1 MPRIDRERVRE
12 RLVPPMPADG
22 IWGWV
27 APLVVAAVAG
37 VLRFWK
43 LGTPHAFIFDETYYA
58 KDGWSLFHFG
68 AEQSYIKAAKDGD
81 PDPANVKIL
90 AGHLKGIWTGDPSYV
105 VHPPGG
111 KWLIGLGEQLFGM
124 TPFGWRFMVA
134 VMGTLAVLMTARIGR
149 RLFRSTLLGCVA
161 GLLLT
166 VDGMAYVH
174 SRTAL
179 LDPILMFWALAAFGA
194 LVIDRNKVRE
204 RLAARID
211 ETVVSRFGPGLGV
224 RPWRL
229 IGGFCLGAACA
240 TKWSGLYFVAV
251 FGLMALLWDMGARR
265 TAGARRPWLG
275 ALVRDAAPAFAS
287 LVLVALAVYLA
298 SWTGWFLAGDHAYLR
313 YWAQDNPG
321 GPGWMPDAMRSL
333 LHYHHEAYDFHTGL
347 RTPHDYQSNP
357 WGWLVLARPVSYY
370 YQGPTLG
377 QQGCTVDQ
385 CSSAVTGLGTPA
397 IWWAACLALPV
408 LLYLWA
414 GRRDWRAGAI
424 LAGVVAGYL
433 PWFFFQ
439 ERTIYSF
446 YAVAFVPYLV
456 LAVTQCLGLVVGGP
470 GASPQ
475 RRQWGAAAAG
485 AYLLLAVAN
494 FLWLLPVLSAEVIPY
509 TDWARRMWWRSW
521 I

>member
-1 MPRIDRERVRE
+1 MVSDGGCVRWPGAAADHAADRPRARPGAAGAADAGGRHLGLAGAAAWWRRS
-12 RLVPPMPADG
+12 PACCG
-22 IWGWV
+22 SGSS
-27 APLVVAAVAG
+27 AP
-37 VLRFWK
+37 R
-43 LGTPHAFIFDETYYA
+43 TAFIFDETYYA
-58 KDGWSLFHFG
+58 KDGWSLLHFG
-68 AEQSYIKAAKDGD
+68 AEQNYIKAAKDGD

-111 KWLIGLGEQLFGM
+111 KWMIGLGEQMFGM

-179 LDPILMFWALAAFGA
+179 LDPLLMFWALAAFGA
-194 LVIDRNKVRE
+194 LVVDRDRSRE
-204 RLAARID
+204 QLAARID
-211 ETVVSRFGPGLGV
+211 ETVVSRFGPALGL

-229 IGGFCLGAACA
+229 LAGFCLGAACA

-251 FGLMALLWDMGARR
+251 FGVMALLWDMGARR

-275 ALVRDAAPAFAS
+275 AVVRDAAPAFAS
-287 LVLVALAVYLA
+287 LVLVAVAVYLA

-321 GPGWMPDAMRSL
+321 GPGWMPDALRSL
-333 LHYHHEAYDFHTGL
+333 CTTTTRRTSSTPTCAPRTTTS
-347 RTPHDYQSNP
+347 RTPGA
-357 WGWLVLARPVSYY
+357 GWSSPGRSRTTTRARPWASRAAPSTSAPARSAGWGHRRSG
-370 YQGPTLG
+370 GPPAWR
-377 QQGCTVDQ
+377 CR
-385 CSSAVTGLGTPA
+385 CWSSCGPGGATGGPA
-397 IWWAACLALPV
+397 RSWPASSP
-408 LLYLWA
+408 
-414 GRRDWRAGAI
+414 
-424 LAGVVAGYL
+424 GYV

-439 ERTIYSF
+439 ERTVYSF
-446 YAVAFVPYLV
+446 YAVAFVPFLV
-456 LAVTQCLGLVVGGP
+456 LAVAQCLGLVIGGP
-470 GASPQ
+470 RASPQ

-494 FLWLLPVLSAEVIPY
+494 FRGCCPCCPP
-509 TDWARRMWWRSW
+509 R
-521 I
+521 